1 MKDRDWASLG
11 DYRPVGGSNTNGF
24 TCEPATVRVTG
35 VSSGTAPGGGQIFL
49 SPGDTTPVA
58 NNAALNGVCN
68 LSVYNSFIPSQYR
81 ANGLIR
87 VVNDFSEKLSLSASL
102 LYNRNQTHADSGPG
116 QLNNA
121 TVFGT
126 GAGAAGQQNPFFTAP
141 AGAAAATTEI
151 INWLALRDDENY
163 GYTESQQDVIYANV
177 VLDYKINDN
186 WSMTF
191 ADSIGWNRSSLD
203 GFKQFCG
210 ACATL
215 ALNGTTQSGGS
226 TTASSVPGQNVVV
239 LQLPLTTGNA
249 LDVWTA
255 GSANRTNPL
264 VMDALYTSNSQNN
277 NYNTF
282 NQSRLVLQG
291 ALFDMPAGPLKI
303 AVGGEFMWQEQQ
315 QKLSGGNN
323 TGPTTTGSGY
333 RVFNY
338 DRDIG
343 SGKSDL
349 DLARDVFDFDVVGH
363 GFEVQPGPDRH
374 AIDDD
379 IDRRRRPEDIDHP
392 EMRRRRRKIID
403 AVDLAARE
411 EQRQREKND
420 EGLEEFGHRAV
431 PGGQPR
437 IMPRRVG
444 ANIRGRPAHHAGW
457 AILRTGIPA

>member
-1 MKDRDWASLG
+1 M
-11 DYRPVGGSNTNGF
+11 
-24 TCEPATVRVTG
+24 
-35 VSSGTAPGGGQIFL
+35 
-49 SPGDTTPVA
+49 A

-249 LDVWTA
+249 LDV
-255 GSANRTNPL
+255 
-264 VMDALYTSNSQNN
+264 
-277 NYNTF
+277 
-282 NQSRLVLQG
+282 
-291 ALFDMPAGPLKI
+291 
-303 AVGGEFMWQEQQ
+303 
-315 QKLSGGNN
+315 
-323 TGPTTTGSGY
+323 
-333 RVFNY
+333 
-338 DRDIG
+338 
-343 SGKSDL
+343 
-349 DLARDVFDFDVVGH
+349 
-363 GFEVQPGPDRH
+363 
-374 AIDDD
+374 
-379 IDRRRRPEDIDHP
+379 
-392 EMRRRRRKIID
+392 
-403 AVDLAARE
+403 
-411 EQRQREKND
+411 
-420 EGLEEFGHRAV
+420 
-431 PGGQPR
+431 
-437 IMPRRVG
+437 
-444 ANIRGRPAHHAGW
+444 
-457 AILRTGIPA
+457 